1 MEKHFDTVIANGII
15 YDRKQVLD
23 AVEEWMK
30 QNVILQFGVVR
41 VVNDFVKPDL
51 FNMFDIEPHYPL
63 VYKEKGLNGV
73 NFLTNIILECGIQ
86 AGRNEKD
93 IEMKQSLRKKEEE
106 YAKIL
111 EEKNARIA
119 QLEKELKEQQ
129 KALVKKN
136 K

>member
-1 MEKHFDTVIANGII
+1 MEKHFDTVIANGVI

-23 AVEEWMK
+23 AIEDWMK
-30 QNVILQFGVVR
+30 HNVLLQFGVVR

-51 FNMFDIEPHYPL
+51 FDMFNIDPHYPL
-63 VYKEKGLNGV
+63 VYKEKGLNGI

-86 AGRNEKD
+86 SGRNEKD
-93 IEMKQSLRKKEEE
+93 IEMKRTLRDKEEE
-106 YAKIL
+106 YGKIL

-119 QLEKELKEQQ
+119 ELEKQLKEQQ
-129 KALVKKN
+129 KAIVKKT

>member
-23 AVEEWMK
+23 AVEDWMK

-41 VVNDFVKPDL
+41 VVNDFVKPEL
-51 FNMFDIEPHYPL
+51 FNMFGIEPHYPL

-119 QLEKELKEQQ
+119 ELEKQLKEQQ
-129 KALVKKN
+129 KSLVKKN